1 MQNVCL
7 LQGTKKPSVVVS
19 KFARLSISPS
29 EANFETKT
37 TLGCVKTCS
46 AEYVDRTGNA
56 FLRGRLGFREG
67 VVESKVLPF
76 LRPIW

>member
-37 TLGCVKTCS
+37 TLGCVKTS
-46 AEYVDRTGNA
+46 AQNMSTA
-56 FLRGRLGFREG
+56 PATLSCEG
-67 VVESKVLPF
+67 GSVFARV
-76 LRPIW
+76 